1 MPGCQNTLPEVLIS
15 GQEIAILV
23 ENRKSHSVRMR
34 LKDLIPF
41 PQHVTVHIIR
51 NAMFS
56 PK

>member
-34 LKDLIPF
+34 LEDLVPS

-51 NAMFS
+51 NAMLS

>member
-34 LKDLIPF
+34 LKDLIPS

-51 NAMFS
+51 NAMLS